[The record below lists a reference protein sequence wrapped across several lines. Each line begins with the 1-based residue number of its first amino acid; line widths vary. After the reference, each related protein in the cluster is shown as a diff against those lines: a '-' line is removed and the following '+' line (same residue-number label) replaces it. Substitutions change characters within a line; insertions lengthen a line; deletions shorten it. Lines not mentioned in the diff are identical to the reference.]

1 MGLIIFRFG
10 FSKKKWFTR
19 FEDESDDDEW
29 WSNSPRNAPKTND
42 IPQNALLPPVELF
55 AKPSQTFFV
64 RKNASIKLHPN
75 AGAARGA
82 WGRHWDLGPSAGL
95 GGDGAGEGPGPPAG
109 PSVGPVAIRG
119 AWGGMGCPMGT
130 GLGSISSMGMCT
142 DRDKGIRARMSSR
155 CGPNRNDMS

>member
-1 MGLIIFRFG
+1 MPEGSRCQATIGDL
-10 FSKKKWFTR
+10 
-19 FEDESDDDEW
+19 
-29 WSNSPRNAPKTND
+29 
-42 IPQNALLPPVELF
+42 
-55 AKPSQTFFV
+55 FFV

-119 AWGGMGCPMGT
+119 AWGGHGLSNGNGT
-130 GLGSISSMGMCT
+130 GFNKFNGYVHRQRQRHKS
-142 DRDKGIRARMSSR
+142 AYEF
-155 CGPNRNDMS
+155 